1 MEKKENKATNLDE
14 MPIVLQAKDIVK
26 ITGLSLPMA
35 YALMRRKGFPSFK
48 LSRKRI
54 AVSKAAF
61 KLWMEEQA
69 KNGLTV

>member
-1 MEKKENKATNLDE
+1 MGKKENKATNLDE
-14 MPIVLQAKDIVK
+14 MPIVLHAKDIAI

-54 AVSKAAF
+54 AVTKAAF
-61 KLWMEEQA
+61 ELWMEEQA
-69 KNGLTV
+69 RNGLTI